1 MKNILVSGTS
11 GIVGY
16 GILRS
21 LKKSGLDLNL
31 IGTTIYEDSVA
42 QGFCDT
48 FEKAPPTN
56 SDIYI
61 DWLINTINK
70 HKIQMLIPGIEADL
84 YKWTECKDK
93 IEATGAKI
101 LLNNLDLV
109 SFSKDKWVFYQQLIA
124 HKLTMAIPTILE
136 TNFEKIKQLF
146 GLPFLLKPRVG
157 FGSKGIVKVFDE
169 EVFKQHQSK
178 IGEVLMVQP
187 YVGNDNEEYSAS
199 AFCDGKGDFYASM
212 GIRRKLSSDGFT
224 EKAEV
229 VEMSELNEVIRALC
243 KCFKPIGPTN
253 FQFRKHED
261 EYKLLEINPRVSS
274 STSIRTAFGYNESA
288 MAVSYFLDGKIPE
301 QPTIKKGRAVRYSED
316 FIFYDSSN
324 NI

>member
-61 DWLINTINK
+61 DWLMNTINK

-109 SFSKDKWVFYQQLIA
+109 SFSKDKWVFYQQLIT

-136 TNFEKIKQLF
+136 TDFEKCNDIFTYDPIDKHL
-146 GLPFLLKPRVG
+146 V
-157 FGSKGIVKVFDE
+157 VKT
-169 EVFKQHQSK
+169 
-178 IGEVLMVQP
+178 
-187 YVGNDNEEYSAS
+187 NESTKCVTS
-199 AFCDGKGDFYASM
+199 
-212 GIRRKLSSDGFT
+212 
-224 EKAEV
+224 
-229 VEMSELNEVIRALC
+229 LNENSLIAIETSSCQSIQELTNALWVL
-243 KCFKPIGPTN
+243 I
-253 FQFRKHED
+253 QILH
-261 EYKLLEINPRVSS
+261 LLLYEI
-274 STSIRTAFGYNESA
+274 
-288 MAVSYFLDGKIPE
+288 
-301 QPTIKKGRAVRYSED
+301 
-316 FIFYDSSN
+316 
-324 NI
+324 